1 MPTTAV
7 TGSASG
13 IGAAVCAQLEKAGH
27 TIIGIDRKTDDN
39 FTSIAADLSTAEGR
53 QNAIDLV
60 YQQSNGVLDGLVC
73 CAGLGVTA
81 PNCGLIVEV
90 NYFGVTSLVTGLY
103 DALRQGEQ
111 ASVVVIGSVAA
122 NQQVAAPHP
131 MALAM
136 LDSDEAL
143 ATKLANED
151 QQAHIAYAAS
161 KFAVTSW
168 SRQTAVKWG
177 GNGIRVNVVAPG
189 AVETPLHQAS
199 KDDARYGEAVRNF
212 VAPIGRNSEAE
223 EIASVVTFLQSNQAS
238 FIHGS
243 VLFVDGGMDAMMRAN
258 SF

>member
-1 MPTTAV
+1 MPITAV
-7 TGSASG
+7 TGSSSG

-27 TIIGIDRKTDDN
+27 TIIGIDRIADDK
-39 FTSIAADLSTAEGR
+39 FTRIAADLATAEGR
-53 QNAIDLV
+53 QNAINHV
-60 YQQSNGVLDGLVC
+60 YEQSKGTLDGLVC

-103 DALRQGEQ
+103 DALAQGTQ
-111 ASVVVIGSVAA
+111 PSVVVIGSVAA
-122 NQQVAAPHP
+122 NQQVATPHP

-136 LDSDEAL
+136 LDNDEAL
-143 ATKLANED
+143 ATQLANED

-161 KFAVTSW
+161 KYAVTSW
-168 SRQTAVKWG
+168 CRQTAVNWG
-177 GNGIRVNVVAPG
+177 PKGIRVNIIAPG

-212 VAPIGRNSEAE
+212 VAPIGRNSEAA
-223 EIASVVTFLQSNQAS
+223 EIASVVSFLQSKQAS

-243 VLFVDGGMDAMMRAN
+243 VIFVDGGMDAMMRAN
-258 SF
+258 TF